1 MNRENLAAMEQLTP
15 VLIFGAAAI
24 AGHAYGEDLLE
35 RFGLREEASRL
46 IDRLARWLGID

>member
-15 VLIFGAAAI
+15 VILFGAAAI

-35 RFGLREEASRL
+35 RFGLRRQAMRL
-46 IDRLARWLGID
+46 VERLSRWLGIR